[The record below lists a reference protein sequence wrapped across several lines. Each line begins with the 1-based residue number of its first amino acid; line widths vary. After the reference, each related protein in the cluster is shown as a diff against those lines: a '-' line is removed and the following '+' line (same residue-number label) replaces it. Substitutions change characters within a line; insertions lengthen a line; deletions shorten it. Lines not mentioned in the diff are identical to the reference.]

1 MVRVFAACVPV
12 SNIET
17 AHNTAINIATL
28 VPKLHLALT
37 RTPFLRLALHTLS
50 PDSDE
55 KRVEGVLSQKDEGNA
70 KLKKGDLGGAAGA
83 YSAALREVSSWGFDK
98 LDEEEKEAR
107 FVLLNNRALVYNKM
121 GKHDA
126 ALTDCDDALAIEGKG
141 KVVAGRSK
149 ALFRRGQAFEG
160 MGQPEKAVHAWMD
173 LLKADPENVAAAK
186 GVRRLKK
193 KVHGQTLKN
202 LVTQG
207 EAKAAKAAAAAEKE
221 VLRKRKEDA
230 KRQEETAKA
239 TTSAATS
246 TTTSSPPSSA
256 SAASS
261 SPESKEG
268 KEGKEGGT
276 TKTTVKDFRGDD
288 VIVRGY
294 KQTTSGQTTSYFDT
308 ERTAEEKALIGDI
321 APKRID
327 PATLAPKVDEG
338 KKGAEPVAGS
348 VWNQG
353 GTYEEK
359 NVSEWAR
366 NALEAAMLQASFTA
380 ASGEW
385 SVRVVGVKD
394 VEGDAEIIAMRG
406 KRRHMFEFSFTLE
419 WEVTFSDEGKGATV
433 QGTLAFSEVTALDN
447 DDLDAGEFVFKDG
460 QAAHEVRSGA
470 ELKRELGTAGRGLQG
485 NVSARIQEFVAGFNE
500 L

>member
-1 MVRVFAACVPV
+1 MAELKSRGNQAFKIGNLPTAEVLWGKAIEHDATIQGLFSNRSMVRC
-12 SNIET
+12 T
-17 AHNTAINIATL
+17 
-28 VPKLHLALT
+28 
-37 RTPFLRLALHTLS
+37 
-50 PDSDE
+50 
-55 KRVEGVLSQKDEGNA
+55 
-70 KLKKGDLGGAAGA
+70 
-83 YSAALREVSSWGFDK
+83 
-98 LDEEEKEAR
+98 
-107 FVLLNNRALVYNKM
+107 M
-121 GKHDA
+121 GKHDE
-126 ALTDCDDALAIEGKG
+126 ALDDAGKAIEVAPAWPKG
-141 KVVAGRSK
+141 H
-149 ALFRRGQAFEG
+149 FRRGQALDG
-160 MGQPEKAVHAWMD
+160 LKRYKDAVDAY
-173 LLKADPENVAAAK
+173 
-186 GVRRLKK
+186 
-193 KVHGQTLKN
+193 
-202 LVTQG
+202 
-207 EAKAAKAAAAAEKE
+207 AKALELEPANKA
-221 VLRKRKEDA
+221 
-230 KRQEETAKA
+230 TAKA
-239 TTSAATS
+239 LAKSRAMGERAEKAAGEAAA
-246 TTTSSPPSSA
+246 SPERKKTVTKTVV
-256 SAASS
+256 ASS
-261 SPESKEG
+261 SSGSGSGSGSGSTAGASSSSEAKD
-268 KEGKEGGT
+268 GT
-276 TKTTVKDFRGDD
+276 TVLKDFRGDD

-327 PATLAPKVDEG
+327 PATLAPRVDEG

-348 VWNQG
+348 AWNQG

-385 SVRVVGVKD
+385 SVRVAGVKD

-447 DDLDAGEFVFKDG
+447 DDLDAGELLFKDG

-485 NVSARIQEFVAGFNE
+485 NVAARIQEFVVGFNE